1 MKKKVTAGMVFF
13 LGVVFIL
20 AVPARG
26 SGIFNILRVRTIPNP
41 MIGVFPGDEALEV
54 TFTLRTERWV
64 PAGWSLRYY
73 NDSRRW
79 LGTQTTAYFSS
90 AQNNPYLVSEGRF
103 KGGNV
108 YVALFPLRADAPYLV
123 VALGDGLEQKVILF
137 PYTEL
142 LQDFSVPVKRLNDEI
157 SRSDYVFLE
166 QEEEE
171 VDILIVSEQSSS
183 EIAGRTGE

>member
-1 MKKKVTAGMVFF
+1 MKKKVTAGAVLF

-26 SGIFNILRVRTIPNP
+26 RDLFNILRVRTIPNP
-41 MIGVFPGDEALEV
+41 VIGVFPGDEALEV
-54 TFTLRTERWV
+54 TFTLRSERWI

-73 NDSRRW
+73 DDSRRW

-90 AQNNPYLVSEGRF
+90 SQNNPYLVSKGRL

-123 VALGDGLEQKVILF
+123 VALGDGLEQKAILF
-137 PYTEL
+137 PYTDL

-157 SRSDYVFLE
+157 SRSDYVFIE
-166 QEEEE
+166 KEEDE
-171 VDILIVSEQSSS
+171 VDILIVSEQSP
-183 EIAGRTGE
+183 AGMAGKTGE